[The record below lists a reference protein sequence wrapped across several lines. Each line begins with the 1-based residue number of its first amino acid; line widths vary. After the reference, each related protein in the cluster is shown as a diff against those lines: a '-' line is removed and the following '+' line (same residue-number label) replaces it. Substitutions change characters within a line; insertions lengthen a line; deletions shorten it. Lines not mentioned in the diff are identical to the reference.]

1 MKKTMGLVS
10 TLMLS
15 VVMFTGCQNMTPSNQ
30 RIGAAA
36 LGGAVLGGEAGAAVG
51 GALGGSAGAA
61 YGEKKG
67 KY

>member
-36 LGGAVLGGEAGAAVG
+36 LGGAVGGGVGNHVGGAIGGGAGAAIQ
-51 GALGGSAGAA
+51 
-61 YGEKKG
+61 EKK
-67 KY
+67 K